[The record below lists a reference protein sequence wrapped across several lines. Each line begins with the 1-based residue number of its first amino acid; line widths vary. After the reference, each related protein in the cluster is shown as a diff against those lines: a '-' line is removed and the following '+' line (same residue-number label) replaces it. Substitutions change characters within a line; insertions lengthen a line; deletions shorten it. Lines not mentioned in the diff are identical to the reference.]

1 MSTPIQGFSKL
12 SKEEKI
18 DWVSQTFTQ
27 GDPETKSLLTQYWHE
42 DKTLQKLHD
51 EFIENPEIIV
61 TQRSTRVTTHSGEV
75 GFPGGKWEEGDNN
88 LYETSLRESNEEMS
102 LNGEDVTMLGKLD
115 YLISRHKIEVNP
127 FIATVD
133 KPQDLEANEEIQEI
147 FTVPLS
153 FLLDPKNIKRE
164 SIERQG
170 SVWEVPTWSL
180 KNQKIWGLT
189 AMITVNFLNVCF
201 DANIE
206 ILEG

>member
-1 MSTPIQGFSKL
+1 MIEEIKYKL
-12 SKEEKI
+12 NSSNSEKPSGRPQASVLI
-18 DWVSQTFTQ
+18 AILNYGEYIES
-27 GDPETKSLLTQYWHE
+27 PELIY
-42 DKTLQKLHD
+42 
-51 EFIENPEIIV
+51 
-61 TQRSTRVTTHSGEV
+61 TQRSGHLSTHSGEV
-75 GFPGGKWEEGDNN
+75 SFPGGKAEDGDAS
-88 LYETSLRESNEEMS
+88 LFDTALRESNEEMS
-102 LNGEDVTMLGKLD
+102 LNGGDVTMLGKLD

-133 KPQDLEANEEIQEI
+133 KAQDLKANEEIQEI

-189 AMITVNFLNVCF
+189 AMITINFLNVCF

>member
-1 MSTPIQGFSKL
+1 MIEEIKYKL
-12 SKEEKI
+12 NSSNSEKPSGRPQASVLI
-18 DWVSQTFTQ
+18 AILNYGEYIES
-27 GDPETKSLLTQYWHE
+27 PELIY
-42 DKTLQKLHD
+42 
-51 EFIENPEIIV
+51 
-61 TQRSTRVTTHSGEV
+61 TQRSGHLSTHSGEV
-75 GFPGGKWEEGDNN
+75 SFPGGKAEDEDVS
-88 LYETSLRESNEEMS
+88 LFDTALRESNEEMS

-189 AMITVNFLNVCF
+189 AMITINFLNVCF

>member
-1 MSTPIQGFSKL
+1 MIEEIKYKL
-12 SKEEKI
+12 NSGNSEKPSGRPQASVLI
-18 DWVSQTFTQ
+18 AILNYGEYIKS
-27 GDPETKSLLTQYWHE
+27 PELIY
-42 DKTLQKLHD
+42 
-51 EFIENPEIIV
+51 
-61 TQRSTRVTTHSGEV
+61 TQRSSHLSTHSGEV
-75 GFPGGKWEEGDNN
+75 SFPGGKTEDGDSS
-88 LYETSLRESNEEMS
+88 LFDTALRESNEEMS
-102 LNGEDVTMLGKLD
+102 LNRADVTMLGKLD

-133 KPQDLEANEEIQEI
+133 KAQTLQPNEEIQEI

-153 FLLDPKNIKRE
+153 FLLDPNNIKRE

-170 SVWEVPTWSL
+170 SVWGVPTWKL

-189 AMITVNFLNVCF
+189 AMITVNFLNICF

>member
-1 MSTPIQGFSKL
+1 MIEEIKYKL
-12 SKEEKI
+12 NSSNSEKPSGRPQASVLI
-18 DWVSQTFTQ
+18 AILNYGEYIES
-27 GDPETKSLLTQYWHE
+27 PELIY
-42 DKTLQKLHD
+42 
-51 EFIENPEIIV
+51 
-61 TQRSTRVTTHSGEV
+61 TQRSGHLSTHSGEV
-75 GFPGGKWEEGDNN
+75 SFPGGKAEDGDVS
-88 LYETSLRESNEEMS
+88 LFDTALRESNEEMS

-170 SVWEVPTWSL
+170 SIWEVPTWSL

>member
-1 MSTPIQGFSKL
+1 MIEEIKYKL
-12 SKEEKI
+12 NSGNSEKPSGRPQASVLI
-18 DWVSQTFTQ
+18 AILNYGEYIKS
-27 GDPETKSLLTQYWHE
+27 PELIY
-42 DKTLQKLHD
+42 
-51 EFIENPEIIV
+51 
-61 TQRSTRVTTHSGEV
+61 TQRSSHLSTHSGEV
-75 GFPGGKWEEGDNN
+75 SFPGGKSEDGDSS
-88 LYETSLRESNEEMS
+88 LFDTALRESNEEMS
-102 LNGEDVTMLGKLD
+102 LNRADVTMLGKLD

-133 KPQDLEANEEIQEI
+133 KAQNLQPNEEIQEI

-153 FLLDPKNIKRE
+153 FLLDPSNIKRE

-170 SVWEVPTWSL
+170 SVWEVPTWKL

-189 AMITVNFLNVCF
+189 AMITVNFLNICF

>member
-1 MSTPIQGFSKL
+1 MIEEIKYKL
-12 SKEEKI
+12 NSGNSEKPSGRPQASVLI
-18 DWVSQTFTQ
+18 AILNYGEYIKS
-27 GDPETKSLLTQYWHE
+27 PELIY
-42 DKTLQKLHD
+42 
-51 EFIENPEIIV
+51 
-61 TQRSTRVTTHSGEV
+61 TQRSSHLSSHSGEV
-75 GFPGGKWEEGDNN
+75 SFPGGKTEDGDSS
-88 LYETSLRESNEEMS
+88 LFDTALRESNEEMS
-102 LNGEDVTMLGKLD
+102 LNRADVTMLGKLD

-133 KPQDLEANEEIQEI
+133 KAQNLQPNEEIQEI

-153 FLLDPKNIKRE
+153 FLLDPNNIKRE

-170 SVWEVPTWSL
+170 SVWEVPTWKL

-189 AMITVNFLNVCF
+189 AMITVNFLNICF

>member
-1 MSTPIQGFSKL
+1 MIEEIKYKL
-12 SKEEKI
+12 NSSNSEKPSGRPQASVLI
-18 DWVSQTFTQ
+18 AILNYGEYIES
-27 GDPETKSLLTQYWHE
+27 PELIY
-42 DKTLQKLHD
+42 
-51 EFIENPEIIV
+51 
-61 TQRSTRVTTHSGEV
+61 TQRSGHLSTHSGEV
-75 GFPGGKWEEGDNN
+75 SFPGGKAEDGDAS
-88 LYETSLRESNEEMS
+88 LFDTALRESNEEMS
-102 LNGEDVTMLGKLD
+102 LNAEDVTMLGKLD

-133 KPQDLEANEEIQEI
+133 KAQDLKANEEIQEI

-189 AMITVNFLNVCF
+189 AMITINFLNVCF

>member
-1 MSTPIQGFSKL
+1 MIEEIKYKL
-12 SKEEKI
+12 NSSNSEKPSGRPQASVLI
-18 DWVSQTFTQ
+18 AILNYGEYIES
-27 GDPETKSLLTQYWHE
+27 PELIY
-42 DKTLQKLHD
+42 
-51 EFIENPEIIV
+51 
-61 TQRSTRVTTHSGEV
+61 TQRSGHLSTHSGEV
-75 GFPGGKWEEGDNN
+75 SFPGGKAEDGDKS
-88 LYETSLRESNEEMS
+88 LFDTALRESNEEMS

-133 KPQDLEANEEIQEI
+133 KAQDLEANEEIQEI

-180 KNQKIWGLT
+180 KNQKNFGLT

>member
-1 MSTPIQGFSKL
+1 MIEEIKYKL
-12 SKEEKI
+12 NSSNSEKPSGRPQASVLI
-18 DWVSQTFTQ
+18 AILNYGEYIES
-27 GDPETKSLLTQYWHE
+27 PELIY
-42 DKTLQKLHD
+42 
-51 EFIENPEIIV
+51 
-61 TQRSTRVTTHSGEV
+61 TQRSGHLSTHSGEV
-75 GFPGGKWEEGDNN
+75 SFPGGKAEDGDAS
-88 LYETSLRESNEEMS
+88 LFDTALRESNEEMS

-133 KPQDLEANEEIQEI
+133 KAQDLKANEEIQEI

>member
-1 MSTPIQGFSKL
+1 MIEEIKYKL
-12 SKEEKI
+12 NSSNSEKPSGRPQASVLI
-18 DWVSQTFTQ
+18 AILNYGEYIES
-27 GDPETKSLLTQYWHE
+27 PELIY
-42 DKTLQKLHD
+42 
-51 EFIENPEIIV
+51 
-61 TQRSTRVTTHSGEV
+61 TQRSGHLSTHSGEV
-75 GFPGGKWEEGDNN
+75 SFPGGKAEDGDAS
-88 LYETSLRESNEEMS
+88 LFDTALRESNEEMS

-153 FLLDPKNIKRE
+153 FWLDPKNIKRE

>member
-1 MSTPIQGFSKL
+1 
-12 SKEEKI
+12 
-18 DWVSQTFTQ
+18 
-27 GDPETKSLLTQYWHE
+27 
-42 DKTLQKLHD
+42 
-51 EFIENPEIIV
+51 
-61 TQRSTRVTTHSGEV
+61 
-75 GFPGGKWEEGDNN
+75 
-88 LYETSLRESNEEMS
+88 
-102 LNGEDVTMLGKLD
+102 MLGKLN

-133 KPQDLEANEEIQEI
+133 KPQDLEANDEIQEI

>member
-1 MSTPIQGFSKL
+1 MIEEIKYKL
-12 SKEEKI
+12 NSGNSEKPSGRPQASVLI
-18 DWVSQTFTQ
+18 AILNYGEYIKS
-27 GDPETKSLLTQYWHE
+27 PELIY
-42 DKTLQKLHD
+42 
-51 EFIENPEIIV
+51 
-61 TQRSTRVTTHSGEV
+61 TQRSSHLSTHSGEV
-75 GFPGGKWEEGDNN
+75 SFPGGKTEDGDSS
-88 LYETSLRESNEEMS
+88 LFDTALRESNEEMS
-102 LNGEDVTMLGKLD
+102 LNRADVTMLGKLD

-133 KPQDLEANEEIQEI
+133 KAQNLQPNEEIQEI

-153 FLLDPKNIKRE
+153 FLLDPNNIKRE

-170 SVWEVPTWSL
+170 SVWEVPTWKL